1 MQLGHYLLQQRDNDF
16 VYVHSVRGFSSDDV
30 LEAMH
35 EAELIASG
43 TRAKKHLFSLS
54 LNPPHG
60 ADVNESDF
68 DAAIQAV
75 EKALGLSGQ
84 PRIAVVH
91 EKGDRDRHMHV
102 VFSRIDS
109 EQMKAIPVPYNRMKL
124 KDVSKSL
131 FIKHDW
137 DLPKGYIDRSK
148 RDPLR
153 YSLEEYRHAKRN
165 GVHPQEVKAALQDAW
180 ASSDSSGALNHA
192 LQERGFRLARGDR
205 RGYLAV
211 DHNGKPYSLSRWIG
225 VKTKAVRDRLGDD
238 NKLQSLADTREAI
251 GRDMRVKLDEYRTEL
266 KQQNEARIAQAE
278 RTRFELVERQRD
290 ERHSHLKRMEDR
302 QLAEAKARQS
312 KFRNGL
318 GFVWDMIRGENRR
331 TRALNEREA
340 AESRDRDSIER
351 ANLIARQ
358 RVQRSWQRDRQK
370 QQAITIRD
378 TCRDVA
384 KDRRQYVQMQTQ
396 DVNRKREAFTVE
408 RERQPSEQKQ
418 RRKRGRGPEP

>member
-16 VYVHSVRGFSSDDV
+16 VYVHSVSGFASDDV

-137 DLPKGYIDRSK
+137 DLPEGYIDRSK

-165 GVHPQEVKAALQDAW
+165 GVHPQEIKAALQDAW
-180 ASSDSSGALNHA
+180 ASSDSPGALNHA

-211 DHNGKPYSLSRWIG
+211 DHNGKPYSLPKWLG
-225 VKTKAVRDRLGDD
+225 VKTKAVRDRLGVDD
-238 NKLQSLADTREAI
+238 KLQSLADTREAI
-251 GRDMRVKLDEYRTEL
+251 GRDMRVKLDEYRAEL
-266 KQQNEARIAQAE
+266 KQQNEARKTQAA
-278 RTRFELVERQRD
+278 RVRFDLVERQRA
-290 ERHSHLKRMEDR
+290 ERNSHFSRIEDR
-302 QLAEAKARQS
+302 QLAEAKARQAR
-312 KFRNGL
+312 FRSGL
-318 GFVWDMIRGENRR
+318 SFVWDMIRGENRK
-331 TRALNEREA
+331 TKAFNEREA
-340 AESRDRDSIER
+340 AASLER
-351 ANLIARQ
+351 NRMEREILITRQ
-358 RVQRSWQRDRQK
+358 RNQRSWLLDRQK

-378 TCRDVA
+378 TYRDVA
-384 KDRRQYVQMQTQ
+384 KDRQQYFQMPTQ
-396 DVNRKREAFTVE
+396 DVNDKREALNAE
-408 RERQPSEQKQ
+408 RERQPGQQKH
-418 RRKRGRGPEP
+418 RRSRGRGLEP